1 MMTWLIENWMVVF
14 GLAVAVIIAVLVVYR
29 FFCLPTEKQQEKVK
43 EWLIWAC
50 VEAEKALQSGTGQ
63 LKLRQVYDM
72 FCAVPAFS
80 WVAKVISFDTFSDLV
95 SDALVEVKEM
105 LVNNKVLAEYVYG
118 TNAETEIE
126 KIKNQ
131 LTRMENEIC

>member
-1 MMTWLIENWMVVF
+1 MNFLIENWMVVF

-29 FFCLPTEKQQEKVK
+29 FFGLPTEKQIEKIK

-80 WVAKVISFDTFSDLV
+80 WVAKVISFDVFSEWV
-95 SDALVEVKEM
+95 SDALITVKEM
-105 LVNNKVLAEYVYG
+105 LVNNEALSTYVYG
-118 TNAETEIE
+118 DNADAEIK
-126 KIKNQ
+126 KIKEQ
-131 LTRMENEIC
+131 LERQQ

>member
-1 MMTWLIENWMVVF
+1 MTWLIENWMVVF

-29 FFCLPTEKQQEKVK
+29 FFGLPTEKQVEKIK

-50 VEAEKALQSGTGQ
+50 IEAEKALQSGTGQ

-80 WVAKVISFDTFSDLV
+80 WVAKVISFDVFSEWV
-95 SDALVEVKEM
+95 SDALITVKEM
-105 LVNNKVLAEYVYG
+105 LVNNEALSTYVYG
-118 TNAETEIE
+118 DNADAEIK
-126 KIKNQ
+126 KIKEQ
-131 LTRMENEIC
+131 LERQQ

>member
-29 FFCLPTEKQQEKVK
+29 FFGLPTEKQVEKIK

-50 VEAEKALQSGTGQ
+50 IEAERALQSGTGQ

-80 WVAKVISFDTFSDLV
+80 WVAKVISFDVFSEWV
-95 SDALVEVKEM
+95 SDALITVKEM
-105 LVNNKVLAEYVYG
+105 LINNEALATYVYG
-118 TNAETEIE
+118 DNADAEIK
-126 KIKNQ
+126 KIKEQ
-131 LTRMENEIC
+131 LERQQ

>member
-1 MMTWLIENWMVVF
+1 MMNWLIENWMVVF
-14 GLAVAVIIAVLVVYR
+14 GLAVAVILTVFVVYR
-29 FFCLPTEKQQEKVK
+29 FFGMPTEKQVEKIK

-80 WVAKVISFDTFSDLV
+80 WVAKLISFEMFSDWV
-95 SDALVEVKEM
+95 SDALVTVKQM
-105 LVNNKVLAEYVYG
+105 LVSNEALAIYVYG
-118 TNAETEIE
+118 ENADAEIK
-126 KIKNQ
+126 KIKEQ
-131 LTRMENEIC
+131 LERQQ

>member
-1 MMTWLIENWMVVF
+1 MNWLIENWMVVF
-14 GLAVAVIIAVLVVYR
+14 GIAVAFVLAVLIVYR
-29 FFCLPTEKQQEKVK
+29 FFGMPTDKQVAKIK

-80 WVAKVISFDTFSDLV
+80 WVAKVISFDVFSEWV
-95 SDALVEVKEM
+95 SDALITVKEM
-105 LVNNKVLAEYVYG
+105 LVNNEALSTYVYG
-118 TNAETEIE
+118 DNADAEIK
-126 KIKNQ
+126 KIKEQ
-131 LTRMENEIC
+131 LERQQ

>member
-1 MMTWLIENWMVVF
+1 MNFLIENWMVVF

-29 FFCLPTEKQQEKVK
+29 FFGLPTEKQVEKIK

-50 VEAEKALQSGTGQ
+50 IEAERALQSGTGQ

-80 WVAKVISFDTFSDLV
+80 WVAKVISFDVFSEWV
-95 SDALVEVKEM
+95 SDALITVKEM
-105 LVNNKVLAEYVYG
+105 LVNNEALSTYVYG
-118 TNAETEIE
+118 DNADAEIK
-126 KIKNQ
+126 KIKEQ
-131 LTRMENEIC
+131 LERQQ

>member
-1 MMTWLIENWMVVF
+1 MNWLIENWMVVF
-14 GLAVAVIIAVLVVYR
+14 GIAVAFVLAVLIVYR
-29 FFCLPTEKQQEKVK
+29 FFGLPTEKQIEKIK

-80 WVAKVISFDTFSDLV
+80 WVAKVISFDVFSEWV
-95 SDALVEVKEM
+95 SDALITVKEM
-105 LVNNKVLAEYVYG
+105 LVNNEALSTYVYG
-118 TNAETEIE
+118 DNADAEIK
-126 KIKNQ
+126 KIKEQ
-131 LTRMENEIC
+131 LERQQ